1 MTELPQ
7 ERERQRPRKPR
18 PLPTVMAA
26 LAVFGV
32 AFEFLAFQL
41 SSGRDPAVGAGVT
54 GRCAGRPV
62 AAREED
68 RHHQGDPRERGHLRL
83 HVQLLVVRIGR
94 RAGSGGDLIVMTL
107 HDLTFDAMGCE
118 VRVLVGEPLPGSPP
132 ASDAAE
138 RARLFIADFEAAL
151 SRFRADSEL
160 TLLNEDPRSEVPA
173 SPLLRRAVRAGLWAA
188 ERTGGLVD
196 PTLLDAI
203 VAAGYSR
210 SRAGEKPV
218 PLADALALAPE
229 RRPARPRPAA
239 EWRRIEV
246 DDEAG
251 TIRRPPGVGFDTGG
265 SGKGLAADLLAERL
279 RGYSRYVIDC
289 GGDVRVGGFALQLD
303 PFQIHARHPVDA
315 EAAAIFYVSTGGIA
329 SSGIDTRVW
338 RSDDGSFAHH
348 LLDPSTGEPAWTGLV
363 GVTALGADALEAETL
378 SKAALLSG
386 PDRARELLAARGG
399 MLVDETG
406 EVELVGPVSA
416 KLVGRRSLGLRAIAA
431 TAGGRP

>member
-1 MTELPQ
+1 
-7 ERERQRPRKPR
+7 
-18 PLPTVMAA
+18 
-26 LAVFGV
+26 
-32 AFEFLAFQL
+32 
-41 SSGRDPAVGAGVT
+41 
-54 GRCAGRPV
+54 
-62 AAREED
+62 
-68 RHHQGDPRERGHLRL
+68 
-83 HVQLLVVRIGR
+83 
-94 RAGSGGDLIVMTL
+94 MTL

-138 RARLFIADFEAAL
+138 RSRSFIADFEAAL

-160 TLLNEDPRSEVPA
+160 TSLNEDPRPEVSA
-173 SPLLRRAVRAGLWAA
+173 SPLLRDAVRAGLWAA

-203 VAAGYSR
+203 VAAGYSQ
-210 SRAGEKPV
+210 SRAGEEPV

-229 RRPARPRPAA
+229 RHPARPRRTA
-239 EWRRIEV
+239 EWRLIEV

-279 RGYSRYVIDC
+279 RGYSRYVVDC

-303 PFQIHARHPVDA
+303 PFPIHARHPVDD

-338 RSDDGSFAHH
+338 RRDDGSFAHH

-386 PDRARELLAARGG
+386 PNAARELLAQRGG

-406 EVELVGPVSA
+406 EVEIVGPVSA
-416 KLVGRRSLGLRAIAA
+416 KLVGRRSLGLRAVPA
-431 TAGGRP
+431 TAGGLP